1 MKKFIYHSAQ
11 WCGPCKTFGPIMERV
26 SQSGIPV
33 EKIDVDQSPAT
44 AARYNVRSVPTTI
57 LVNEGGQEISRFVGV
72 KTESQVRELYNQ
84 N

>member
-1 MKKFIYHSAQ
+1 MKKFIYYSAQ

-33 EKIDVDQSPAT
+33 EKIDVDQSPAN

-57 LVNEGGQEISRFVGV
+57 LVNEAGQEISRFVGV
-72 KTESQVRELYNQ
+72 KTESQVKELYNQ